1 MSRYQNS
8 QTPQDWELRLCGEYA
23 KKLLEASKEK
33 RWVGVDG
40 VIKVAPI
47 EAPRILINLS
57 SVSSDKRRIPTAQKL
72 LKSIGLIA
80 SGFESVE
87 VVHEKYLEMAPTLEK
102 APEFSTEGSYRKSEY
117 GNLKDATPYDK
128 VIDAYKDL
136 GYSIEPAQ
144 WIYIEQHKG
153 DYDFQIVEVTS
164 SSSRYSSSKTYK
176 KGVYYPKAM
185 IEELTLNI
193 FKAKLEHICRTHPD
207 IAFKAI
213 YGLNIRTLNGD
224 DAVYSPRMPK
234 EWTIKNFKEHINAA
248 TNTIK
253 VMQDAITELSALKM
267 SVEDAGGDDAFFLH
281 CMDTFKAHF
290 LSHAPLYINSEYDM
304 LKKLAK
310 EYLEGKCPI

>member
-8 QTPQDWELRLCGEYA
+8 QSTQDWELRLCGEYA
-23 KKLLEASKEK
+23 KKFLEASKEK
-33 RWVGVDG
+33 RWVGADG
-40 VIKVAPI
+40 IVKVVPL
-47 EAPRILINLS
+47 ETRILINLS
-57 SVSSDKRRIPTAQKL
+57 SVCSDKRRIPTAQKH

-87 VVHEKYLEMAPTLEK
+87 VVHEKYLELAPTLEK
-102 APEFSTEGSYRKSEY
+102 APEFTTEGSYRKSEW
-117 GNLKDATPYDK
+117 KEATPYNK

-153 DYDFQIVEVTS
+153 DYAFQSVEVTS
-164 SSSRYSSSKTYK
+164 SSSKYNSYNSKTYQ

-193 FKAKLEHICRTHPD
+193 FKAKLEHFCRTHPD

-213 YGLNIRTLNGD
+213 YGLNIRTLNGE
-224 DAVYSPRMPK
+224 DAIYHPSMPK
-234 EWTIKNFKEHINAA
+234 EWTIKSFKEHIQAA
-248 TNTIK
+248 TDTIRI
-253 VMQDAITELSALKM
+253 MQDAIIELSAIKM
-267 SVEDAGGDDAFFLH
+267 SVEEAGGDDAFFLH

-290 LSHAPLYINSEYDM
+290 LTHAPLYVNSEYDM

-310 EYLEGKCPI
+310 EYLEGTCPI